1 MVWLTARERLALAAI
16 GAAALLGRGALL
28 WQRQSLDFPR
38 DAVPSAVEGRRRPPL
53 AVIGSPAPAE
63 AVRWEA
69 ALDEAKRVDV
79 NAAGVAALERL
90 PGVGPALAQRIVDH
104 RRVHGRFRT
113 ADKLQDVRGIG
124 PGLYDSLRDYV
135 AAE

>member
-1 MVWLTARERLALAAI
+1 MAWLTARERLAFGAL
-16 GAAALLGRGALL
+16 GAAALLGLGALL
-28 WQRQSLDFPR
+28 WQRQH
-38 DAVPSAVEGRRRPPL
+38 PPL
-53 AVIGSPAPAE
+53 TVVGSATPTDAAQ
-63 AVRWEA
+63 WEA

-113 ADKLQDVRGIG
+113 AEELQDVRGIG

>member
-1 MVWLTARERLALAAI
+1 MTRLRETERRTLAALGILALA
-16 GAAALLGRGALL
+16 GLGALL
-28 WQRQSLDFPR
+28 WQRQL
-38 DAVPSAVEGRRRPPL
+38 PPL
-53 AVIGSPAPAE
+53 TVVGSSTPTDAAQ
-63 AVRWEA
+63 WEA

-113 ADKLQDVRGIG
+113 ADELQDVRGIG

>member
-1 MVWLTARERLALAAI
+1 MVWLTARERLALLGL
-16 GAAALLGRGALL
+16 GAAALLGLGALL
-28 WQRQSLDFPR
+28 WQRR
-38 DAVPSAVEGRRRPPL
+38 APPL

-63 AVRWEA
+63 AARWAA

-79 NAAGVAALERL
+79 NAAGAAALERL

-113 ADKLQDVRGIG
+113 AEELQDVRGIG